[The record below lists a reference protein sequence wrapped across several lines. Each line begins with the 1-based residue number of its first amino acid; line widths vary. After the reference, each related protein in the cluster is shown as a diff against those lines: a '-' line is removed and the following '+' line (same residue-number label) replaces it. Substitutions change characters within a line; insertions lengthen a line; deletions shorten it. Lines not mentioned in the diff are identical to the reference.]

1 MREGVGDIRRV
12 TLLITLGG
20 ELTHMRGGDPDTG
33 GDMGHIKG
41 GAGANSQSINR
52 GYTFICILL
61 MMSRTWGPWTPG
73 EIWVTSRE
81 VPGRD
86 NQYTEDI
93 HFNVYN
99 NLVVL
104 W

>member
-52 GYTFICILL
+52 GYTFYMHFINDVKDLGTLDTRGDMGHIKRGTGN
-61 MMSRTWGPWTPG
+61 SQSIYRG
-73 EIWVTSRE
+73 
-81 VPGRD
+81 
-86 NQYTEDI
+86 YT
-93 HFNVYN
+93 F
-99 NLVVL
+99 
-104 W
+104 